1 MDVHYDGDVVSVEA
15 YGGISRYFTELIE
28 GLGAADD
35 IDVHLPLWI
44 APNTHFAA
52 TFKAYAALCRSLAS

>member
-1 MDVHYDGDVVSVEA
+1 MGVHFDGDGVSAEA

-35 IDVHLPLWI
+35 IDVHLPLWM
-44 APNTHFAA
+44 APDTYFAA